1 VVSRKFALKPIV
13 GVVLLL
19 IVPLAVGASLAVWA
33 LSVSPLQSDAPV
45 APLIAQVQTAARSNS
60 GTTSVT
66 VVPAGERIV
75 KSQASGLVTQI
86 DFTIGDSIGQGEIA
100 MWVEGLPIFAYV
112 AATPLHRDISNGMT
126 GQDVST
132 AQQLLSDMGYLTG
145 VDGVVGPN
153 TVAAIRA
160 FNSDAGRGSTNSVL
174 SLSSLLWIPVGSGE
188 PRTVEVEVGD
198 EITRHTPLY
207 TAVVGSPSITIDT
220 EGSSVNRIV
229 TVGTATVPLG
239 AGQTSITDPEDV
251 AALLDQIGGETSAV
265 ATVADAEPAEV
276 GTVPASSV
284 IADAAGGV
292 CYFTGPDG
300 KGEPVSIAAAAGASG
315 VVDVDPSLIG
325 TPVLVNPRETRSDL
339 SCNS

>member
-1 VVSRKFALKPIV
+1 MLV
-13 GVVLLL
+13 
-19 IVPLAVGASLAVWA
+19 VPLAVGSSLAVWA

-45 APLIAQVQTAARSNS
+45 EPLIAQVQAAARNNS
-60 GTTSVT
+60 GTTSVK
-66 VVPAGERIV
+66 VVPAGERVV
-75 KSQASGLVTQI
+75 KSQTSGLVTQI
-86 DFTIGDSIGQGEIA
+86 DFAIGDSIDQGEIA
-100 MWVEGLPIFAYV
+100 IWVEGLPVVAYV
-112 AATPLHRDISNGMT
+112 AATPLHRDISSGMT

-145 VDGVVGPN
+145 VDGIVGPQ

-160 FNSDAGRGSTNSVL
+160 FNSDAGRGRTNNVL

-198 EITRHTPLY
+198 EISRQMPLY
-207 TAVVGSPSITIDT
+207 TAAVGSPSITVDT
-220 EGSSVNRIV
+220 EGSSVTRIV

-239 AGQTSITDPEDV
+239 AGETRVTDPEDV
-251 AALLDQIGGETSAV
+251 ATLLDQMGDETSAV
-265 ATVADAEPAEV
+265 ATVADAELAEV

-284 IADAAGGV
+284 IADAAGGL

-300 KGEPVSIAAAAGASG
+300 EGEPVSIAAAAGASG

-339 SCNS
+339 SCNP